1 MKLNDYVVGA
11 LDLSNEPKRFNEA
24 KEQSDWKIVMD
35 FEMDSMYKKPNVGF
49 GGIVDWKMSIIAKLV
64 CKSKNLIREKSS

>member
-11 LDLSNEPKRFNEA
+11 LDLSNEPKRFDEA

-35 FEMDSMYKKPNVGF
+35 FEMDLMYVNPNVGF
-49 GGIVDWKMSIIAKLV
+49 DGIVD
-64 CKSKNLIREKSS
+64 

>member
-11 LDLSNEPKRFNEA
+11 LDLSNEPKRFDEA

-35 FEMDSMYKKPNVGF
+35 FEMYSMYIKPNVGF
-49 GGIVDWKMSIIAKLV
+49 GGIVD
-64 CKSKNLIREKSS
+64 

>member
-11 LDLSNEPKRFNEA
+11 LDLSNEPKRFDEA

-35 FEMDSMYKKPNVGF
+35 FEMDLMYVNPNVGF
-49 GGIVDWKMSIIAKLV
+49 DGIVDQKTSNHNNV
-64 CKSKNLIREKSS
+64 GVQE